1 MKKRE
6 TLHHPDLGH
15 LPARKVLECI
25 FALSPSQQIIHHH
38 LEEVSRSEEGGESG
52 EIQYTLTGTAPNEG
66 RERCQI
72 IPPLVTEFDPPAF
85 PAPQGAAS

>member
-6 TLHHPDLGH
+6 TLVHTEHGR

-25 FALSPSQQIIHHH
+25 FALSPCGKIAHHH
-38 LEEVSRSEEGGESG
+38 LEEVSTSESSG
-52 EIQYTLTGTAPNEG
+52 ETDAEIEYTMTGAAPADG

-72 IPPLVTEFDPPAF
+72 IPPFVREFDPPEF
-85 PAPQGAAS
+85 PTA